1 MNVELGVNALHISAY
16 GCDGQHQIVAD
27 FFRPLVLRQE
37 LKGLHFALGEL
48 ELFGKLQA
56 SLVQFTVEA
65 ALWILLGQNAPHR
78 LGVFFAVRVKSDEEQ
93 QGKRDN
99 SHAADKL
106 V

>member
-1 MNVELGVNALHISAY
+1 MVATDSTKSLLISFGRLFCA
-16 GCDGQHQIVAD
+16 
-27 FFRPLVLRQE
+27 R

-65 ALWILLGQNAPHR
+65 ALRILLGQNAPHR
-78 LGVFFAVRVKSDEEQ
+78 FGVFFAVRVKSDEEQ